1 MTTQKHEELA
11 RTLFEQSGDALFLFD
26 PESQAVL
33 DANPMAQRLSGL
45 SRAELTQFPI
55 HALLRA
61 ETPSSL
67 TRLRDASLKTGFFHS
82 QEGFFL
88 RQKGDAWL
96 RVNLTLTR
104 FHVVGQRTLGIVS
117 ARDMSE
123 QWKARLA
130 EGQLATQKRV
140 LESVVTGG
148 SVAEVMD
155 VLLRATEEQCPGMLG
170 SVLLLHE
177 DGQRLFHCAAPS
189 LPLEYQHSADG
200 ITIGPCVGSCG
211 TAAYLGKLVIVG
223 DIENDPLWAD
233 GRHIALAHGLRACW
247 SAPILARTGS
257 VLGTF
262 ACYYREPRTPAAH
275 ELRIIEQ
282 STQLAALAIER
293 KRDELAIR
301 SSEAKYRTL
310 IENLAQGVFLK
321 DTQSRF
327 AAANRAAWEWL
338 GCTSEAE
345 VVGRTVGDFFPHEV
359 AVQRE
364 AEDRQVFE
372 EGQRVEVEEER
383 TTDVQTRTIRT
394 LKTPVREDG
403 RTVGVLGIFWDVTE
417 QRALQAQLLQA
428 QKMEAIGQLAGGI
441 AHDFN
446 NILTAVLGNI
456 TLLMQGFSAGDP
468 NRELCLAAEKAALR
482 AATLT
487 TQLLGFARRTV
498 LRPQPAD
505 LNENLD
511 EVLTILRP
519 TIDPRVVLQASKAP
533 DLWTV
538 RADPGQMTQIIM
550 NLCLNARD
558 AMPEGGTLSLET
570 ANVVV
575 DAAHARDHLGAR
587 TGEHVRLSVVDSGQG
602 IPAELRSRIFEP
614 FFTTKPKG
622 KGTGLGLAMV
632 FGIAQQHNGWVEC
645 QSEVGQG
652 TRFDIYLP
660 RIAGAGW
667 VAVSPAAAPAAG
679 HETVLLVDDEEMI
692 RIIASSVLARYGYQ
706 VLLAA
711 DGEEALDVYQRA
723 GNTIDLVILDL
734 TMPKLSGHDTFR
746 RLLQFD
752 PKARVL
758 FASGFS
764 EETLNAEEQEVAL
777 GFLSKP
783 YRPEE
788 LAHAVRAALDRER

>member
-1 MTTQKHEELA
+1 MTTQNNEELA

-26 PESQAVL
+26 PESEAVL

-45 SRAELTQFPI
+45 SRAELIRFPI
-55 HALLRA
+55 HSLFRADTPGALD
-61 ETPSSL
+61 
-67 TRLRDASLKTGFFHS
+67 RLRDVSRKTGFFHS

-88 RQKGDAWL
+88 RRQGDDWL
-96 RVNLTLTR
+96 RVNLTVTR
-104 FHVVGQRTLGIVS
+104 FHVAPRILGIVS

-123 QWKARLA
+123 QWAARLA

-140 LESVVTGG
+140 LESVVNGG

-155 VLLRATEEQCPGMLG
+155 ILLRSTEEQCPGMLG

-189 LPLEYQHSADG
+189 LSAEYLRAIDG
-200 ITIGPCVGSCG
+200 FTIGPSVGSCG
-211 TAAYLGKLVIVG
+211 TAAFRRQMVIVS
-223 DIENDPLWAD
+223 DIANDPLWANF
-233 GRHIALAHGLRACW
+233 RHLALPHGLRACW
-247 SAPILARTGS
+247 SAPILTRTGR

-262 ACYYREPRTPAAH
+262 ACYYRVPRSPAAP
-275 ELRIIEQ
+275 ELRMIEQ
-282 STQLAALAIER
+282 FSQLAALAIER
-293 KRDELAIR
+293 KRDEIALR

-310 IENLAQGVFLK
+310 IENLGQGVFLK
-321 DTQSRF
+321 DTHLRYV
-327 AAANRAAWEWL
+327 AANRAAWEWF
-338 GCTSEAE
+338 GCQSEAE
-345 VVGRTVGDFFPHEV
+345 VVGHTVADFLPEL
-359 AVQRE
+359 AERCRL
-364 AEDRQVFE
+364 EDREVLDQ
-372 EGQRVEVEEER
+372 GRRVEAEEER
-383 TTDVQTRTIRT
+383 LTAGQTRIMRKV
-394 LKTPVREDG
+394 KTPVTEEG
-403 RTVGVLGIFWDVTE
+403 RVVGVLGIFWDVTE
-417 QRALQAQLLQA
+417 QRALEAQLLQA

-456 TLLMQGFSAGDP
+456 SLLMTGLHGGDP
-468 NRELCLAAEKAALR
+468 NRDLCRAAEKAALR

-511 EVLTILRP
+511 EVVMLLRP
-519 TIDPRVVLQASKAP
+519 TIDPRVAIQANKSP

-538 RADPGQMTQIIM
+538 RADPAQMTQIIM

-558 AMPEGGTLSLET
+558 AMPEGGTLRLET
-570 ANVVV
+570 TNVIVEP
-575 DAAHARDHLGAR
+575 AHAREHLGAHS
-587 TGEHVRLSVVDSGQG
+587 GEHVRLSVMDSGQG
-602 IPAELRSRIFEP
+602 IPAELRRRIFEP

-622 KGTGLGLAMV
+622 RGTGLGLAMV

-645 QSEVGQG
+645 QSEVGRG

-660 RIAGAGW
+660 RITGAGW
-667 VAVSPAAAPAAG
+667 AAVSHATTPAAG
-679 HETVLLVDDEEMI
+679 HETILLVDDEEMI
-692 RIIASSVLARYGYQ
+692 RNVAGSVLARYGYQ
-706 VLLAA
+706 LLLAG
-711 DGEEALDVYQRA
+711 DGEEALEVYQHA
-723 GNTIDLVILDL
+723 EVPVDLVILDL
-734 TMPKLSGHDTFR
+734 TMPRLSGHDTFR
-746 RLLQFD
+746 RLLQID

-758 FASGFS
+758 FASGYS
-764 EETLNAEEQEVAL
+764 EETLTPEEQEVAL

-788 LAHAVRAALDRER
+788 LALAVRVALDHGR